1 MTRSPKFE
9 CVGELMKSL
18 KMLQVCCEEMTEL
31 LMIMKWRAGL
41 IGLVTESSA
50 GGGDGCSL
58 VGGEVG
64 PIAGHPAHIWQG
76 EHPVSSFRSPQ
87 PSCRMG

>member
-1 MTRSPKFE
+1 
-9 CVGELMKSL
+9 
-18 KMLQVCCEEMTEL
+18 MLQVWCEEMAERL
-31 LMIMKWRAGL
+31 VIMKWRAGL
-41 IGLVTESSA
+41 IGLVGKSSA
-50 GGGDGCSL
+50 GGAEGCSP

-76 EHPVSSFRSPQ
+76 EYPVSSFRSPQ